1 MTLTDVDAVNDYVIG
16 SNYGYTYLAW
26 SLANKVR
33 EVTYKIKV
41 GTEYETLSIPT
52 SLSGFTDVQHK
63 YGHVLPLREYVLIG
77 EEIVVVFTE
86 PVRCIT
92 FTLMVRIN
100 RINQTL
106 NCNSSS
112 IQITNDGHKI
122 GFKINPTEIANE
134 KIKDKDFTI
143 TIENPSRR
151 RKCNIFDLNESIIKS
166 NIIF

>member
-77 EEIVVVFTE
+77 EEIVVIYTE